1 MRIRLIASLL
11 AIPAIPALCGAQQKV
26 DIRRATTPT
35 VSVRLGGAMSQVRV
49 IGWDRDSV
57 VITGSLGVGS
67 RMDGGALNTPGPVQ
81 GIKFFIDAPDDA
93 ALANNVIELRVP
105 RDARVWI
112 KAGSAQVDASG
123 VTGGLDLNIV
133 GGSVKANGQPRE
145 LIVESMDGAV
155 TFRGTAQFARLK
167 TATGDITLD
176 GGGEDVSL
184 STVSGVIRAAGGAVE
199 RGRFESVTGP
209 INFAADL
216 ARGGDVRFDTH
227 SGAID
232 VRFAKGAAVEV
243 DAQTVTGA
251 IENAWTKTRPGI
263 GREGRGMEL
272 GTSSGMGGARVS
284 IRSFKG
290 NVRLATR

>member
-1 MRIRLIASLL
+1 MRIRLLAALILL
-11 AIPAIPALCGAQQKV
+11 PTLSAAQQKV
-26 DIRRATTPT
+26 DIRRAAVPT
-35 VSVRLGGAMSQVRV
+35 VSVRLGGAMSRVTV
-49 IGWDRDSV
+49 IGWDRDTV
-57 VITGSLGVGS
+57 TITGSLGAGS
-67 RMDGGALNTPGPVQ
+67 RIDGGSLSAVGPTQ

-93 ALANNVIELRVP
+93 SLANNVLELRVP

-112 KAGSAQVDASG
+112 KAGSAQVTASG

-133 GGSVKANGQPRE
+133 GGSVSATGKPRE
-145 LIVESMDGAV
+145 LIVESMDGNV
-155 TFRGTAQFARLK
+155 TVNGTAQFARIK

-184 STVSGVIRAAGGAVE
+184 STVSGVIRAAAGAIE

-209 INFAADL
+209 INFAGDVV
-216 ARGGDVRFDTH
+216 RGGDIRFDTH

-232 VRFAKGAAVEV
+232 LRFARGASIEV
-243 DAQTVTGA
+243 DAQTVTGS
-251 IENAWTKTRPGI
+251 IENGWNKVRPGI

-290 NVRLATR
+290 NVRLSTR